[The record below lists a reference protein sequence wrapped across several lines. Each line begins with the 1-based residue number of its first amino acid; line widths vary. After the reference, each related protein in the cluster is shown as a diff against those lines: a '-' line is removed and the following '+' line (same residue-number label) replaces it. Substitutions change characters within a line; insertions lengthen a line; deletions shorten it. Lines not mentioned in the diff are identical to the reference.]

1 MHTRA
6 LTCENLCQER
16 GLCKIRR
23 YNPDIL
29 RPKTMVAYFDA
40 SARLAQAHTHTRTH
54 ARTHAHTHTHT
65 HLCTHIRMNA
75 CSQVVAAVSTLAFAL
90 LSTEVSSN
98 DKAKVQADAVKVR
111 ETLTSMGATFIK
123 VGQVLANRPD
133 IIRADYMDELTKLQV
148 NLPYICPF
156 LSVTDTTRLL
166 YHTPHSHTPH
176 SHTPH
181 RTLTLTTHTPHTQTP
196 RTLTHH
202 ALSHRTR
209 SRPFHQ
215 TSPLKLWRQ
224 G

>member
-1 MHTRA
+1 
-6 LTCENLCQER
+6 
-16 GLCKIRR
+16 
-23 YNPDIL
+23 
-29 RPKTMVAYFDA
+29 
-40 SARLAQAHTHTRTH
+40 
-54 ARTHAHTHTHT
+54 
-65 HLCTHIRMNA
+65 MNA
-75 CSQVVAAVSTLAFAL
+75 RSQVVTAVSMLAFAL

-111 ETLTSMGATFIK
+111 ETLTGMGATFIK

-156 LSVTDTTRLL
+156 MSVTDTT
-166 YHTPHSHTPH
+166 HSHY
-176 SHTPH
+176 
-181 RTLTLTTHTPHTQTP
+181 
-196 RTLTHH
+196 H

-224 G
+224 GLAVLRRTSSSTSLPSLSLLPLLAKCIRQD